1 MPMAAIIMPVDLDK
15 INRKN
20 EFLAYK
26 GTSNKNI
33 LFLGSCRTSPMMY
46 YLSLLRPELNI
57 FCIYVPFWDSNSNLT
72 FPKEQIEKVLLDT
85 EAIVT
90 ESVKNNSILNTS
102 RECAENFFDEFK
114 TEVEEIRLPNYILS
128 MYLYDIVNME
138 LKDDEFVLC
147 ENAKKQC
154 NKIFDSSRERLSNSI
169 KKSGFAAVDEFI
181 YENFTKIKMFST
193 INHPTTIV
201 SMITFKI
208 MAQRLGIK
216 KELLSIDFFKHVS
229 NHHLLSGN
237 STPVTRFDVDN
248 YGFKFNTTVFENDA
262 IKQKNLFY
270 KPTHE
275 EDFIS
280 DDQIKMIMSN
290 DYK

>member
-1 MPMAAIIMPVDLDK
+1 MMKNPNDLSDH
-15 INRKN
+15 NARG
-20 EFLAYK
+20 EFCLYK
-26 GTSNKNI
+26 GTRDKNI
-33 LFLGSCRTSPMMY
+33 LFLGSCRMSPIMY

-57 FCIYVPFWDSNSNLT
+57 YCIYVPFWDSNAKLK
-72 FPKEQIEKVLLDT
+72 FPKESIEKTLPNT

-102 RECAENFFDEFK
+102 RKCAENFFDEFN
-114 TEVEEIRLPNYILS
+114 TEIEEIRMPNYILS

-147 ENAKKQC
+147 DNTKKKC
-154 NKIFDSSRERLSNSI
+154 KEIFGNSRERLGNSMI
-169 KKSGFAAVDEFI
+169 NSGFAAVNKFFN
-181 YENFTKIKMFST
+181 ENFMKIKMFST

-201 SMITFKI
+201 SMLTFKI

-216 KELLSIDFFKHVS
+216 QLSLEFFKHIS
-229 NHHLLSGN
+229 KHHLLSGN
-237 STPVTRFDVDN
+237 STPITRFDFEN
-248 YGFKFNTTVFENDA
+248 YGFQFKSTVFENDV
-262 IKQKNLFY
+262 IRNKNFFY

-280 DDQIKMIMSN
+280 DDHIKMIMSD